1 MYGGQAHHTPVS
13 ERLPVGL
20 SHREPARYEYVKS
33 STWRREP
40 ERQIC
45 KRFFSQG
52 AKVAHEF
59 SWYPHLGDPTI
70 GGWMTVA
77 LYFAACL
84 SCWITG
90 GSIRPNH
97 RRSPTDAQI
106 WRQISVLFFL
116 LGINKQLDLQSGLT
130 ELGRMIAYS
139 GGWYGQRRTV
149 QAEFIFGLA
158 AALVVAI
165 VVLCFWARKWPKET
179 RLGLIG
185 LTFVLG
191 FVVIRAASFHH
202 FDVFIGSRILGLR
215 WNWVLEMGGISIV
228 IIASEWRRRTS
239 FQLRAK
245 VA

>member
-1 MYGGQAHHTPVS
+1 
-13 ERLPVGL
+13 
-20 SHREPARYEYVKS
+20 
-33 STWRREP
+33 
-40 ERQIC
+40 
-45 KRFFSQG
+45 
-52 AKVAHEF
+52 
-59 SWYPHLGDPTI
+59 
-70 GGWMTVA
+70 
-77 LYFAACL
+77 
-84 SCWITG
+84 
-90 GSIRPNH
+90 
-97 RRSPTDAQI
+97 
-106 WRQISVLFFL
+106 
-116 LGINKQLDLQSGLT
+116 
-130 ELGRMIAYS
+130 
-139 GGWYGQRRTV
+139 V

-165 VVLCFWARKWPKET
+165 VVLCFRARKWPKET